1 MENLEELPH
10 DSVHYFLWYQYVH
23 LKILLNDE
31 SNISLHSEEN
41 KKEIKETLK

>member
-10 DSVHYFLWYQYVH
+10 HSVQYFLGYQYVK
-23 LKILLNDE
+23 LRILVNDE

-41 KKEIKETLK
+41 KKIDK